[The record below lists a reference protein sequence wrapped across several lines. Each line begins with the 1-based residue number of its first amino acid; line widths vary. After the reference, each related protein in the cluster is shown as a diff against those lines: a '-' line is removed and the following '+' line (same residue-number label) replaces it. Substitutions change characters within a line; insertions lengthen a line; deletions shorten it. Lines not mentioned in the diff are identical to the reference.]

1 VKRRVVSVFLVL
13 FALWPL
19 AHYSL
24 TERFGSDPWK
34 LFGWAMYC
42 VPGPMKT
49 VRIMAVGEG
58 GRVKRLD
65 FRDYR
70 PMEQVLVDTFRTRRH
85 ALGELASPDAL
96 AAGLLALH
104 PDFAGVLVA
113 VLTLEMDRESARL
126 MRSIDHSTHWRDGR
140 DQDIHMTGKALEEL
154 FGP

>member
-1 VKRRVVSVFLVL
+1 MKRRVVSVFLVL

-19 AHYSL
+19 AHYAL
-24 TERFGSDPWK
+24 TQRFCTDPWK

-49 VRIMAVGEG
+49 VRIVAVGDG

-65 FRDYR
+65 YRDYL
-70 PMEQVLVDTFRTRRH
+70 PIEQVLVDSFRARRH
-85 ALGELASPDAL
+85 ALGDLASPDPL

-104 PDFAGVLVA
+104 PDFEGVVVA
-113 VLTLEMDRESARL
+113 VLRLELDPESARL
-126 MRSIDHSTHWRDGR
+126 VRSIDHSTHWRDGR
-140 DQDIHMTGKALEEL
+140 DQDIHLTGKALEEL